1 MALGRSKCHIFKI
14 VYPSGASILPN
25 LLRLCA
31 YPDFKRFFTFL
42 GMDGPRQST
51 QAQGTDLEGHTFTD
65 GGKGRAS
72 IWELKGLIYMRILID
87 IFGLIWKT

>member
-1 MALGRSKCHIFKI
+1 
-14 VYPSGASILPN
+14 
-25 LLRLCA
+25 
-31 YPDFKRFFTFL
+31 
-42 GMDGPRQST
+42 MDGPREST

-87 IFGLIWKT
+87 IFGLRWKT